1 VETLATGPEG
11 SAALTEAACI
21 IENVRQSGRTLLT
34 EVESKALLAAYGI
47 PVVPTT
53 IATSEQ
59 EAVVQA
65 AQLGGPVVL
74 KVYSHTITHKTDVG
88 GVKLDLSGEE
98 AVRAAYREIAEAVRT
113 RGKVKDFIGV
123 VVQPMIPQD
132 GYELI
137 LGSSIDPQFGP
148 VLLFGAGG
156 QLVEVFHDRALG
168 LPPLNRTLARRMM
181 ERTLIHRALQGVRGR
196 RAVNLDAVE
205 GLLVRFS
212 QLVVEQP
219 RIKEIDINPVLT
231 SSERIIAL
239 DARVVLHPIEIAD
252 EKLPRTAIRPYPA
265 QYISTIT
272 LSDGTLVTVRPIR
285 PEDEPQMVKFH
296 QSLSEESVHFRYFG
310 SLSVEKR
317 IAHERLIRTC
327 FNDYDR
333 EIALVA
339 ELKKPEAP
347 PEILG
352 VGRLVRTHELD
363 EAEFAILIADAWQ
376 GKGLGSALL
385 KRLVETGRAEKFR
398 RITGL
403 ILGENRTMLEVC
415 RNTGFNLQ
423 WQSDAGEWKAEI
435 KL

>member
-1 VETLATGPEG
+1 
-11 SAALTEAACI
+11 
-21 IENVRQSGRTLLT
+21 
-34 EVESKALLAAYGI
+34 
-47 PVVPTT
+47 
-53 IATSEQ
+53 
-59 EAVVQA
+59 
-65 AQLGGPVVL
+65 
-74 KVYSHTITHKTDVG
+74 
-88 GVKLDLSGEE
+88 VKLDLSGEE

-196 RAVNLDAVE
+196 KAVNLDAVE

-219 RIKEIDINPVLT
+219 HIKEIDINPLLA
-231 SSERIIAL
+231 SPERIIAL
-239 DARVVLHPIEIAD
+239 DARVVLHPIDIAD
-252 EKLPRTAIRPYPA
+252 EELPRTAIRPYPA

-272 LSDGTLVTVRPIR
+272 LSDGTVVTVRPIR
-285 PEDEPQMVKFH
+285 PEDEPEMVKFH
-296 QSLSEESVHFRYFG
+296 QSLSEESVRFRYFG
-310 SLSVEKR
+310 ALSVEKR
-317 IAHERLIRTC
+317 IAHERLVRTC

-435 KL
+435 KLYPSRSLSRRMRHGSPAK

>member
-1 VETLATGPEG
+1 
-11 SAALTEAACI
+11 
-21 IENVRQSGRTLLT
+21 
-34 EVESKALLAAYGI
+34 
-47 PVVPTT
+47 
-53 IATSEQ
+53 
-59 EAVVQA
+59 
-65 AQLGGPVVL
+65 
-74 KVYSHTITHKTDVG
+74 
-88 GVKLDLSGEE
+88 
-98 AVRAAYREIAEAVRT
+98 
-113 RGKVKDFIGV
+113 
-123 VVQPMIPQD
+123 
-132 GYELI
+132 
-137 LGSSIDPQFGP
+137 
-148 VLLFGAGG
+148 
-156 QLVEVFHDRALG
+156 
-168 LPPLNRTLARRMM
+168 MM

-219 RIKEIDINPVLT
+219 RIKEIDINPVLA

-252 EKLPRTAIRPYPA
+252 EKLPRPAIRPYPA

-339 ELKKPEAP
+339 ELKKSAP

-352 VGRLVRTHELD
+352 IARLVRTHELD
-363 EAEFAILIADAWQ
+363 DTEFAILIADAWQ

-385 KRLVETGRAEKFR
+385 KRLVEIGHAEKVR
-398 RITGL
+398 RIMGL

-415 RNTGFNLQ
+415 RNVGFKLQ
-423 WQSDAGEWKAEI
+423 WQSDYGEWKAEI